1 MWTYNHTDE
10 MYVGRCENS
19 NYLAHY
25 GVPGMKWGVRRSV
38 YKSMTSEQKRAQR
51 KKYLKTPEG
60 KIEKAT
66 VIGTVLGGPIGG
78 LIGGSIAAKRAGVSS
93 TAKTK
98 TPSKI
103 KPKTTSTIKEI
114 EGKNMKGYKTD
125 YNNLKSISKK
135 TYNKFLADDV
145 EGVLDNMSKR
155 QLDDVFNHVGQEA
168 DYPEIADYIARKYN

>member
-1 MWTYNHTDE
+1 MWEYNYTDE

-19 NYLAHY
+19 NYLTHY

-66 VIGTVLGGPIGG
+66 VIGTVLGGPLGG
-78 LIGGSIAAKRAGVSS
+78 LIGGSIAAKRAGVSL

-98 TPSKI
+98 TPSNKT
-103 KPKTTSTIKEI
+103 KPKTTTKEI

-125 YNNLKSISKK
+125 YNNLKTISKK

-145 EGVLDNMSKR
+145 EGILDNMSKS
-155 QLDDVFNHVGQEA
+155 QLKDVFSHVGEEA
-168 DYPEIADYIARKYN
+168 DYAEISDYIARKYN